1 MGSIIAPAP
10 IDHRVEKTMR
20 KFGVSKSK
28 IQELWTLFCRHC
40 QENSEGKHIIPIN
53 TFLRD
58 ILNYPPSPLTDAL
71 PVFFDTQAES
81 HLVFGEFVEI
91 VCQFCFFEQMDLL
104 RYIFNVLDSG
114 RMGKVEKTVF
124 KHFFTAIWH
133 NKPYD
138 SLREAMEYL
147 DTLDDSGF
155 YTYKQFVELR
165 NTYPIIFYPMYAFQN
180 AMISNTLGEFFW
192 THHKAY
198 YWDDQLRMK
207 QKFEKLQLKKLKEQ
221 EREKN
226 KDARIHEDMVMQRMG
241 ILFYLTPWRRALE
254 RQRIARIAAW
264 EDELDR
270 MIDDVGFESV
280 KIVQL
285 AALSKG
291 QSNENSF
298 KKLCFCNLNKFCL
311 FLRKYHS

>member
-1 MGSIIAPAP
+1 
-10 IDHRVEKTMR
+10 
-20 KFGVSKSK
+20 
-28 IQELWTLFCRHC
+28 
-40 QENSEGKHIIPIN
+40 
-53 TFLRD
+53 
-58 ILNYPPSPLTDAL
+58 
-71 PVFFDTQAES
+71 
-81 HLVFGEFVEI
+81 
-91 VCQFCFFEQMDLL
+91 
-104 RYIFNVLDSG
+104 
-114 RMGKVEKTVF
+114 
-124 KHFFTAIWH
+124 
-133 NKPYD
+133 
-138 SLREAMEYL
+138 MEYL

-165 NTYPIIFYPMYAFQN
+165 NTFPIIFYPMYAFQN

-192 THHKAY
+192 THHKAF

-270 MIDDVGFESV
+270 MIDDVGVESV

-298 KKLCFCNLNKFCL
+298 K
-311 FLRKYHS
+311 